1 MAQKDTGAAAKVTE
15 AAIPDSAVS
24 ETEPVIC
31 GIVMPISAIDGCTQ
45 EHWQEVLD
53 ILKDVIVELKYV
65 PNLVS
70 DAEESGIIQRRIIQN
85 LYDNK
90 IVVCD
95 VSGKNPNV
103 MFELGIRLAFDK
115 PTIIIKDDC
124 TDYSFDT
131 GVIEHLCYPRDLTYW
146 KILSFKKAL
155 KEKITK
161 TLDKAR
167 KDPEYSTFLKNF
179 GEFKVAKLG
188 TRKVSANEFIEES
201 FNELKTEMA
210 QIRRLVMNPQPVS
223 SISELHSTTLQRR
236 RLVDRGIESWMEKN
250 KDLSLTEIYNN
261 PIEFN
266 NLVDHLERSRV
277 LRDLCE
283 NREQLWRYAQR
294 RLEIKMGNYHME

>member
-1 MAQKDTGAAAKVTE
+1 MAQKDTGAAPKVTE
-15 AAIPDSAVS
+15 LVLPNSSIS
-24 ETEPVIC
+24 EPGSVIC

-45 EHWQEVLD
+45 EHWQEVLN
-53 ILKDVIVELKYV
+53 ILKDVIDELKYV

-167 KDPEYSTFLKNF
+167 NDPEYSTFLKNF

-188 TRKVSANEFIEES
+188 TKTVSKDEYILES
-201 FNELKTEMA
+201 LKELKAQVARMG
-210 QIRRLVMNPQPVS
+210 QIRMDQSLFGELVGQGNVS
-223 SISELHSTTLQRR
+223 SLINA
-236 RLVDRGIESWMEKN
+236 GIKRFLAQQDN
-250 KDLSLTEIYNN
+250 LSVNGLYNN
-261 PIEFN
+261 PDMIEK
-266 NLVDHLERSRV
+266 LVDYLEENKRLTKICDNRSE
-277 LRDLCE
+277 LRAFAIRQLILIAE
-283 NREQLWRYAQR
+283 NEVNSFL
-294 RLEIKMGNYHME
+294 

>member
-1 MAQKDTGAAAKVTE
+1 MTQKDTGAAAKVVPNSS
-15 AAIPDSAVS
+15 IS
-24 ETEPVIC
+24 EPGSVVC

-53 ILKDVIVELKYV
+53 ILKDVIVELRYE

-131 GVIEHLCYPRDLTYW
+131 GVFEHLCYPRDLTYW

-188 TRKVSANEFIEES
+188 TKTVSKDEYILES
-201 FNELKTEMA
+201 LKELKAQVARMG
-210 QIRRLVMNPQPVS
+210 QIRMDQSLFREPVGQGNVS
-223 SISELHSTTLQRR
+223 SLINA
-236 RLVDRGIESWMEKN
+236 GIKRFLAQQDN
-250 KDLSLTEIYNN
+250 LSVNGLYNN
-261 PIEFN
+261 PDMIEK
-266 NLVDHLERSRV
+266 LVDYLEENKRLTKICDNRSE
-277 LRDLCE
+277 LRAFAIRQLILLAE
-283 NREQLWRYAQR
+283 NEVNSFL
-294 RLEIKMGNYHME
+294 